1 MLDDIKDSIDQFQQS
16 NGEALSERDLMGI
29 NKIHFELD
37 LLKRVEVKPKKK
49 SRVVEG
55 DGGI

>member
-1 MLDDIKDSIDQFQQS
+1 MLDDIKDSIDQFQQA

-29 NKIHFELD
+29 NKIHFELE

-49 SRVVEG
+49 SRVVEDG
-55 DGGI
+55 D